1 MLLKDRFIIGRE
13 VVTDIND
20 DLNLLSYSEK
30 NGYTM
35 FKYERNIT
43 LCDPDD
49 LSIEVVWNFDS
60 RLF

>member
-49 LSIEVVWNFDS
+49 LSIEVV
-60 RLF
+60 